1 MRYTQKGVNYLSIH
15 ILILVQESN
24 SMRKLLAKDKIAQ
37 QFLPLVREPK
47 YEWPEGFNRSE
58 LEAFDFKSFEWCG
71 FDLETK
77 GLNPYHPHSF
87 VISYA
92 FSPAVGSAYASVMRH
107 NQCGATEKQY
117 GDLQQLLRDR
127 KKILVGHNI
136 KYDLS
141 WLMVKHPDLT
151 INASVFDTM
160 LAEYFLDEN
169 KSAGLGDVLSNH
181 LNITD
186 SYKEMVNKA
195 DLESEAL
202 DDVLLYNAKDAEA
215 EMKLLPIMLD
225 RLKRQGV
232 LKLALVGM
240 QLLPILAK
248 MEWKGVR
255 IDLEKARA
263 TRKRLMEEVVRHR
276 IDLRNKYG
284 AFDPDS
290 PDELGKM
297 TYGRMG
303 FRVEKL
309 TKSGNSSTDYEALKM
324 LEDQVSTDEQSEFLA
339 QVIEYKKKMKLL
351 SSLYQKVEEQV
362 KYDGRFHARYN
373 LGKQYGEGDGGTVTG
388 RLSGNMQQV
397 PRGKEHKGIFVP
409 ADGYVFI
416 EGDFSQLELR
426 VVAFLAQEPVM
437 MQAFE
442 EGKDIHSAV
451 MADLMKIDYDE
462 LCVALEDS
470 NHLKHS
476 DWKELRVAIKRINFG
491 IVYGV
496 AGDRLRRLL
505 KVEMGITKTKE
516 WCDDLIQKWLAKY
529 PKIAEFLQHTKEK
542 AAQHKY
548 VRMIFGQKRRLPDA
562 QTMEWGMDSDLRMN
576 AARALRQAQN
586 FVVQSVAAWIMS
598 IGTILVNH
606 YLEDRPELDG
616 QMVIQV
622 HDSGTWEIAMFNQS
636 PHTPETFLTRIV
648 SNDLNQ
654 VAADI
659 QFIMERRTIEYIKEV
674 FGVDFNVPLK
684 FETKILERWG

>member
-1 MRYTQKGVNYLSIH
+1 MP
-15 ILILVQESN
+15 
-24 SMRKLLAKDKIAQ
+24 KLYPKDKIPQ
-37 QFLPLVREPK
+37 MFLPLHREPK
-47 YEWPEGFNRSE
+47 YEWPKGFIYNPRNSNH
-58 LEAFDFKSFEWCG
+58 LKVFRDYKVFG

-77 GLNPYHPHSF
+77 GLNPYHPFSF
-87 VISYA
+87 IISYA
-92 FSPAVGSAYASVMRH
+92 ASHAVGYSAAQVVQH
-107 NQCGATEKQY
+107 NTIKWGETGEAILKSLI
-117 GDLQQLLRDR
+117 GNKDH
-127 KKILVGHNI
+127 ILVGHNI

-141 WLMVKHPDLT
+141 WLMVKYPEMK

-160 LAEYFLDEN
+160 LAQYFLDEN
-169 KSAGLGDVLSNH
+169 GPAHLSDVLSNH
-181 LNITD
+181 LNETD
-186 SYKEMVNKA
+186 SHKEMVNKA

-202 DDVLLYNAKDAEA
+202 EDVLLYNAKDAEA
-215 EMKLLPIMLD
+215 EMRLLPVMMD
-225 RLKRQGV
+225 KLKRQGV
-232 LKLALVGM
+232 LKLALIGM
-240 QLLPILAK
+240 QVLPILAK
-248 MEWKGVR
+248 MEHKGVR

-276 IDLRNKYG
+276 IDLRDQYG
-284 AFDPDS
+284 SFDPDS
-290 PDELGKM
+290 PQELARM
-297 TYGRMG
+297 TYGKMG

-309 TKSGNSSTDYEALKM
+309 TKAGNGSTDYEALKM
-324 LEDQVSTDEQSEFLA
+324 LEDQADTDEQVMYLG

-362 KYDGRFHARYN
+362 KYDGRFHAHYN

-397 PRGKEHKGIFVP
+397 PRGKQHKGIFIP
-409 ADGYVFI
+409 AEGYCFI
-416 EGDFSQLELR
+416 DGDFSQLELR

-462 LCVALEDS
+462 LNVALEDS

-476 DWKELRVAIKRINFG
+476 EWKELRVAIKRINFG

-505 KVEMGITKTKE
+505 RVEMGIHKTKE

-529 PKIAEFLQHTKEK
+529 PRIAVFLQKTKDF

-548 VRMIFGQKRRLPDA
+548 VRMLLGQKRRLPDA
-562 QTMEWGMDSDLRMN
+562 QIMEWGMDQEIRFN

-586 FVVQSVAAWIMS
+586 FVVQSLASWIML
-598 IGTILVNH
+598 IGMILVDQ
-606 YLEDRPELDG
+606 YLQDRPRLDG

-622 HDSGTWEIAMFNQS
+622 HDSGTWEICMYQLQLIDGVWQLPDIQRNVV
-636 PHTPETFLTRIV
+636 L

-654 VAADI
+654 VAKDI
-659 QFIMERRTIEYIKEV
+659 QYIMEVRTKEYILEV
-674 FGVDFNVPLK
+674 FGVDINVPLK